1 MIIYTGIENSEKELS
16 FDDYIPVKNINLK
29 SLSMDSLTELRDNIE
44 NAMENAFLFGNDLL
58 QIALNMDINRI
69 NLYIRIKEK
78 QARQQQEGKKQ

>member
-16 FDDYIPVKNINLK
+16 FDDYKPIRNINPK

-58 QIALNMDINRI
+58 QIALDMDINKV
-69 NLYIRIKEK
+69 NLYIRMKEK